1 MNDPMKKLYSYRA
14 ELTFRASVGEALRS
28 IVMRC
33 LPAVLRV
40 PYRVRLMPAPRE
52 IDRPPLGRAWF
63 RVERRVALIFWR
75 EIGACS
81 FGDMTGVQAAISED
95 VMRRRI
101 KRLRPTVVAQ
111 ADADGRLSD

>member
-1 MNDPMKKLYSYRA
+1 MKKHESYRA
-14 ELTFRASVGEALRS
+14 ELKFRARVNDVLLP

-33 LPAVLRV
+33 LPAVLSV

-63 RVERRVALIFWR
+63 LVERRVALVFWR

-81 FGDMTGVQAAISED
+81 FGDIPGVQAAISDD
-95 VMRRRI
+95 VIRRRI

-111 ADADGRLSD
+111 ADADGNLSD